1 MKERKNIE
9 INSNSCLY
17 FPKDI
22 TIKEI
27 NDGRYLCV
35 STSTANWIVISNNV
49 QKEMLNELITGKT
62 IQEVSD
68 MFSNDANNLLNKLLS
83 SIMAR
88 KFASLYKDDIPVK
101 MDDKSK
107 YLNIYLTQACNL
119 RCKHCF
125 MLSGVKLENELTGE
139 QWKNVLKDFKS
150 IGGEYVTFT
159 GGEALMNPDFEDIVK
174 YASSIGLSVTILSNG
189 VLWTDKLIDS
199 LYGYVNQIQISLDGI
214 NEQTNASVRG
224 KGIFDKVV
232 ENIIKI
238 ANRGY
243 RTSVATTF
251 TLENLTEETK
261 FLYANL
267 VNTIREKTNNP
278 IFFKIS
284 KKMLNGRNVHYTK
297 EEAKHYFEEVMKI
310 EKEVDKHADNI
321 NFMEGHQPN
330 FVSPNCGIGGLSIS
344 ANGKVY
350 YCNRISEVDCYGSVL
365 DNPLSHFIEIGKDIS
380 KRTGVD
386 NIEPCNK
393 CYLRYICGGG
403 CRIDDFN
410 FKGKTKQFNEEIKR
424 IKPTNECMSY
434 IEKKMIEGF
443 DFTYDFNN
451 LND

>member
-9 INSNSCLY
+9 INSNSRLY
-17 FPKDI
+17 FPEEI
-22 TIKEI
+22 TVKEI

-35 STSTANWIVISNNV
+35 SVRTANWIVISNNI
-49 QKEMLNELITGKT
+49 QKEMLYDLIGGKT
-62 IQEVSD
+62 IQEVSAA
-68 MFSNDANNLLNKLLS
+68 FSNDTDNMLNKLLS

-88 KFASLYKDDIPVK
+88 KFATLSKDDIPVK

-107 YLNIYLTQACNL
+107 YLNIYLTQSCNL

-174 YASSIGLSVTILSNG
+174 YASSIGLSVIILSNG
-189 VLWTDKLIDS
+189 VLWTDKLINS

-261 FLYANL
+261 FLYAKL
-267 VNTIREKTNNP
+267 VETIREKTKNP

-297 EEAKHYFEEVMKI
+297 EEAKRYYEEVIKI
-310 EKEVDKHADNI
+310 EREVDKFADNI

-330 FVSPNCGIGGLSIS
+330 FINPNCGIGGLSIS
-344 ANGKVY
+344 ADGKAY

-365 DNPLSHFIEIGKDIS
+365 DMPLSHFIEIGKEIS

-386 NIEPCNK
+386 NIEPCK
-393 CYLRYICGGG
+393 RCYLRYICGGG

-410 FKGKTKQFNEEIKR
+410 FKGRTKQFNEEIKR
-424 IKPTNECMSY
+424 IKPIDECMFY

-443 DFTYDFNN
+443 DFIYDFNN
-451 LND
+451 LED

>member
-9 INSNSCLY
+9 ININSRLY
-17 FPKDI
+17 FPEEI
-22 TIKEI
+22 TVKEI

-35 STSTANWIVISNNV
+35 SVRTANWIVINNKI
-49 QKEMLNELITGKT
+49 QKEMLYDLIEGKT

-68 MFSNDANNLLNKLLS
+68 AFPNDTDNMLNKLLS

-88 KFASLYKDDIPVK
+88 KFAALSKDDICIE

-125 MLSGVKLENELTGE
+125 MLSGIKLDNELTAG
-139 QWKNVLKDFKS
+139 QWKNVLKDFRS

-189 VLWTDKLIDS
+189 VLWTDKLIDD
-199 LYGYVNQIQISLDGI
+199 LYEYVSEIQISLDGI
-214 NEQTNASVRG
+214 NEQANASVRG
-224 KGIFDKVV
+224 KGVFDKVV

-261 FLYANL
+261 FLYSKL
-267 VNTIREKTNNP
+267 VNEIREKTSNP

-284 KKMLNGRNVHYTK
+284 KKMLNGRDVHYTQ
-297 EEAKHYFEEVMKI
+297 EEGKRYLEEVIKI
-310 EKEVDKHADNI
+310 EREVDKYADTV

-344 ANGKVY
+344 ADGKVY
-350 YCNRISEVDCYGSVL
+350 YCNRISEVDCYGSIL
-365 DNPLSHFIEIGKDIS
+365 DMPLSHFIEIGKDIN

-410 FKGKTKQFNEEIKR
+410 FKGRTKQFSEEIKR
-424 IKPTNECMSY
+424 IKPTDECMSY
-434 IEKKMIEGF
+434 IEKKMIAGF
-443 DFTYDFNN
+443 DYVYDFN
-451 LND
+451 DWEE

>member
-9 INSNSCLY
+9 ININSRLY
-17 FPKDI
+17 FPEEIKV
-22 TIKEI
+22 KEI

-35 STSTANWIVISNNV
+35 SVRTANWIVINNKV
-49 QKEMLNELITGKT
+49 QKEMLYDLIEGKI

-68 MFSNDANNLLNKLLS
+68 AFPNDTGNLLNKLLS

-88 KFASLYKDDIPVK
+88 KFAALSKDYIPVK

-125 MLSGVKLENELTGE
+125 MLSGVKLENELTVG
-139 QWKNVLKDFKS
+139 QWKNVLKDFRS

-199 LYGYVNQIQISLDGI
+199 LYGHVSQIQISLDGI

-224 KGIFDKVV
+224 KGVFNKVV

-261 FLYANL
+261 FLYSKL
-267 VNTIREKTNNP
+267 VDEIREKTNNP

-284 KKMLNGRNVHYTK
+284 KKMLNGRDVHYTK
-297 EEAKHYFEEVMKI
+297 EEAKRYLEEVIKI
-310 EKEVDKHADNI
+310 EKEVDKYADI
-321 NFMEGHQPN
+321 VNFMEGHQPN
-330 FVSPNCGIGGLSIS
+330 FVSSNCGIGGLSIS
-344 ANGKVY
+344 ADGKVY
-350 YCNRISEVDCYGSVL
+350 YCNRISEVDCYGSIL
-365 DNPLSHFIEIGKDIS
+365 DMPLSHFVEIGKDIN

-410 FKGKTKQFNEEIKR
+410 FKGRTKQFSEEIQR
-424 IKPTNECMSY
+424 IKPTDECISY
-434 IEKKMIEGF
+434 IEKKMIAGF
-443 DFTYDFNN
+443 DFVYDFN
-451 LND
+451 D

>member
-9 INSNSCLY
+9 ININSRLY
-17 FPKDI
+17 FPEEI
-22 TIKEI
+22 TVKEI
-27 NDGRYLCV
+27 NNGRYLCV
-35 STSTANWIVISNNV
+35 SVRTANWIVINKV
-49 QKEMLNELITGKT
+49 QKEMLCDLIDGKT

-68 MFSNDANNLLNKLLS
+68 AFPNDTDNLLNKLLS

-88 KFASLYKDDIPVK
+88 KFAALSKDDICIE
-101 MDDKSK
+101 MYDKSK

-125 MLSGVKLENELTGE
+125 MLSGVKLKNEMTAD

-199 LYGYVNQIQISLDGI
+199 LYGHVSEIQISLDGI

-224 KGIFDKVV
+224 KGVFNKVV

-251 TLENLTEETK
+251 TLENLTGETK
-261 FLYANL
+261 FLYSKL
-267 VNTIREKTNNP
+267 VDEIREKTSNP

-284 KKMLNGRNVHYTK
+284 KKN
-297 EEAKHYFEEVMKI
+297 A
-310 EKEVDKHADNI
+310 
-321 NFMEGHQPN
+321 
-330 FVSPNCGIGGLSIS
+330 
-344 ANGKVY
+344 
-350 YCNRISEVDCYGSVL
+350 
-365 DNPLSHFIEIGKDIS
+365 
-380 KRTGVD
+380 
-386 NIEPCNK
+386 
-393 CYLRYICGGG
+393 
-403 CRIDDFN
+403 
-410 FKGKTKQFNEEIKR
+410 
-424 IKPTNECMSY
+424 
-434 IEKKMIEGF
+434 
-443 DFTYDFNN
+443 
-451 LND
+451 

>member
-9 INSNSCLY
+9 ININSRLY
-17 FPKDI
+17 FPEEI
-22 TIKEI
+22 TVKEI

-35 STSTANWIVISNNV
+35 SIRTANWIVINKV
-49 QKEMLNELITGKT
+49 QKEMLCDLIDGKT

-68 MFSNDANNLLNKLLS
+68 AFPNDTDNLLNKLLS

-88 KFASLYKDDIPVK
+88 KFAALSKDDICIE

-125 MLSGVKLENELTGE
+125 MLSGVKLKNELTAV

-159 GGEALMNPDFEDIVK
+159 GGEVLMNPDFEDIVK
-174 YASSIGLSVTILSNG
+174 YASSIGLSVTLLSNG

-261 FLYANL
+261 FLYSKL
-267 VNTIREKTNNP
+267 VDEIREKTSNP

-284 KKMLNGRNVHYTK
+284 KKMLNGRDVHYTK
-297 EEAKHYFEEVMKI
+297 EEAKRYLEEVIKI
-310 EKEVDKHADNI
+310 EKEVDKYADTV

-344 ANGKVY
+344 ADGKVY
-350 YCNRISEVDCYGSVL
+350 YCNRISEVDCYGSIL
-365 DNPLSHFIEIGKDIS
+365 DMPLSHFIEIGKDIN

-386 NIEPCNK
+386 NVEPCNK

-410 FKGKTKQFNEEIKR
+410 FKGRTKQFSEEIKR
-424 IKPTNECMSY
+424 IKLTDECMSY
-434 IEKKMIEGF
+434 IEKKMIAGF
-443 DFTYDFNN
+443 DFVYDFN
-451 LND
+451 DCEE

>member
-9 INSNSCLY
+9 IDIDSRLY
-17 FPKDI
+17 FPEEI

-35 STSTANWIVISNNV
+35 SVRTANWIVINKI
-49 QKEMLNELITGKT
+49 QKEMLCDLIDGKT

-68 MFSNDANNLLNKLLS
+68 AFPNDTDNLLNKLLS

-88 KFASLYKDDIPVK
+88 KFATLNKDDIPVK

-119 RCKHCF
+119 RCKHCC
-125 MLSGVKLENELTGE
+125 MLSGVKLKNELTE
-139 QWKNVLKDFKS
+139 SQWKNVLKDFKS
-150 IGGEYVTFT
+150 SGGEYVTFT
-159 GGEALMNPDFEDIVK
+159 SGEVLMNPDFEDIVK
-174 YASSIGLSVTILSNG
+174 YASSIGLSVTLLSNG
-189 VLWTDKLIDS
+189 VLWTDKLIDN
-199 LYGYVNQIQISLDGI
+199 LYGYVSHIQISLDGI

-261 FLYANL
+261 FLYSKL
-267 VNTIREKTNNP
+267 VDTIREKTNNP

-297 EEAKHYFEEVMKI
+297 EEAKRYFKEVI
-310 EKEVDKHADNI
+310 NIQREVDKYAENV
-321 NFMEGHQPN
+321 NFMDGHQPN
-330 FVSPNCGIGGLSIS
+330 FVSLNCGIGGLSIS
-344 ANGKVY
+344 ADGKVY

-365 DNPLSHFIEIGKDIS
+365 DMPLSHFIEIGKDIN

-410 FKGKTKQFNEEIKR
+410 FKGRTKQFSEEIKR
-424 IKPTNECMSY
+424 IKPTDECISY

-443 DFTYDFNN
+443 DFVYDFND
-451 LND
+451 LEE

>member
-9 INSNSCLY
+9 IDVNSRLY
-17 FPKDI
+17 FPEEI
-22 TIKEI
+22 TVKEI

-35 STSTANWIVISNNV
+35 SVRTANWIVISNKV
-49 QKEMLNELITGKT
+49 QKEMLYDLIEGKT

-68 MFSNDANNLLNKLLS
+68 AFPDDTDNLLNKLLS

-88 KFASLYKDDIPVK
+88 KFAALSKDDICIE

-125 MLSGVKLENELTGE
+125 MLSGIKLDNELTAG
-139 QWKNVLKDFKS
+139 QWKNVLKDFRS

-199 LYGYVNQIQISLDGI
+199 LYGHVSQIQISLDGI

-224 KGIFDKVV
+224 KGIFNKVV

-261 FLYANL
+261 FLYSKL
-267 VNTIREKTNNP
+267 VDEIRKKTSNP

-297 EEAKHYFEEVMKI
+297 EEAKRYLEEVIKI
-310 EKEVDKHADNI
+310 EKEVDKYADAV

-330 FVSPNCGIGGLSIS
+330 FVSSNCGIGGLSIS
-344 ANGKVY
+344 ADGKVY
-350 YCNRISEVDCYGSVL
+350 YCNRISEVDCYGSIL
-365 DNPLSHFIEIGKDIS
+365 EMPLSHFIEIGKDIN

-410 FKGKTKQFNEEIKR
+410 FKGRTKQFSEEIKR
-424 IKPTNECMSY
+424 IKPTDECISY
-434 IEKKMIEGF
+434 IEKKMIAGF
-443 DFTYDFNN
+443 DYVYDFN
-451 LND
+451 DFEE

>member
-9 INSNSCLY
+9 IDINSRLY
-17 FPKDI
+17 FPEEI
-22 TIKEI
+22 TVKEI

-35 STSTANWIVISNNV
+35 SVRTANWIVISNKV
-49 QKEMLNELITGKT
+49 QKEMLCNLIDGKT

-68 MFSNDANNLLNKLLS
+68 AFPDDTDNLLNKLLS

-88 KFASLYKDDIPVK
+88 KFAALSKDDICIE

-125 MLSGVKLENELTGE
+125 MLSGVKLENELTAG
-139 QWKNVLKDFKS
+139 QWKNVLQDFKS

-199 LYGYVNQIQISLDGI
+199 LYGHVSEIQISLDGI

-224 KGIFDKVV
+224 KGVFNKVV

-261 FLYANL
+261 FLYSKL
-267 VNTIREKTNNP
+267 VNTIREKTSNP

-284 KKMLNGRNVHYTK
+284 KKMLNGRNIHYTK
-297 EEAKHYFEEVMKI
+297 EEAKRYFEEVIKI
-310 EKEVDKHADNI
+310 EREVDKYANTV
-321 NFMEGHQPN
+321 NFMDGHQPN
-330 FVSPNCGIGGLSIS
+330 FVSSNCGIGGLSIS
-344 ANGKVY
+344 ADGKVY
-350 YCNRISEVDCYGSVL
+350 YCNRISEVDCYGSIL
-365 DNPLSHFIEIGKDIS
+365 DMPLSHFIEIGKDIN

-386 NIEPCNK
+386 NVEPCNK

-410 FKGKTKQFNEEIKR
+410 FKGRTKQFSEEIKR
-424 IKPTNECMSY
+424 IKLTDKCMSY

-443 DFTYDFNN
+443 DFIYDFN
-451 LND
+451 DCED

>member
-9 INSNSCLY
+9 ININSRLY
-17 FPKDI
+17 FPEEI
-22 TIKEI
+22 TVKEI

-35 STSTANWIVISNNV
+35 SIRTANWIVINKV
-49 QKEMLNELITGKT
+49 QKEMLCDLIDGKT

-68 MFSNDANNLLNKLLS
+68 AFPNDTDNLLNKLLS

-88 KFASLYKDDIPVK
+88 KFAALSKDDICIE

-125 MLSGVKLENELTGE
+125 MLSGVKLKNELTAV

-159 GGEALMNPDFEDIVK
+159 GGEVLMNPDFEDIVK

-261 FLYANL
+261 FLYSKL
-267 VNTIREKTNNP
+267 VDEIREKTSNP

-284 KKMLNGRNVHYTK
+284 KKMLNGRDVHYTK
-297 EEAKHYFEEVMKI
+297 EEAKRYLEEVIKI
-310 EKEVDKHADNI
+310 EKEVDKYADTV

-344 ANGKVY
+344 ADGKVY
-350 YCNRISEVDCYGSVL
+350 YCNRISEVDCYGSIL
-365 DNPLSHFIEIGKDIS
+365 DMPLSHFIEIGKDIN

-386 NIEPCNK
+386 NVEPCNK

-410 FKGKTKQFNEEIKR
+410 FKGRTKQFSEEIKR
-424 IKPTNECMSY
+424 IKLTDECMSY
-434 IEKKMIEGF
+434 IEKKMIAGF
-443 DFTYDFNN
+443 DFVYDFN
-451 LND
+451 DCEE

>member
-1 MKERKNIE
+1 MKERKNIK
-9 INSNSCLY
+9 IDVNSRLY
-17 FPKDI
+17 FPEEI
-22 TIKEI
+22 TVKEI

-35 STSTANWIVISNNV
+35 SVRTANWIVISNKV
-49 QKEMLNELITGKT
+49 QKEMLYDLIEGKT

-68 MFSNDANNLLNKLLS
+68 AFPNDTDNLLNKLLS

-88 KFASLYKDDIPVK
+88 KFAALPKDDICIE

-125 MLSGVKLENELTGE
+125 MLSGVKLENELTAG
-139 QWKNVLKDFKS
+139 QWKNVLKDFRS

-199 LYGYVNQIQISLDGI
+199 LYGHVSQIQISLDGI

-261 FLYANL
+261 FLYSKL
-267 VNTIREKTNNP
+267 VDTIREKTSNP

-297 EEAKHYFEEVMKI
+297 EEAKRYLEEVIKI
-310 EKEVDKHADNI
+310 EKEVDKYADTI

-344 ANGKVY
+344 ADGKVY
-350 YCNRISEVDCYGSVL
+350 YCNRISEVDCYGSIL
-365 DNPLSHFIEIGKDIS
+365 DMPLSHFIEIGKDIN

-410 FKGKTKQFNEEIKR
+410 FKGRTKQFSEEIKR
-424 IKPTNECMSY
+424 IKPTGECISY
-434 IEKKMIEGF
+434 IEKRMIAGF
-443 DFTYDFNN
+443 DYVYDFN
-451 LND
+451 DGEE

>member
-9 INSNSCLY
+9 IDINSRLY
-17 FPKDI
+17 FPEEI
-22 TIKEI
+22 TVKEI

-35 STSTANWIVISNNV
+35 SVRTANWIVISNKV
-49 QKEMLNELITGKT
+49 QKEMLYDLIEGKT

-68 MFSNDANNLLNKLLS
+68 AFPDDTDNLLNKLLS

-88 KFASLYKDDIPVK
+88 KFAALSKDDICIE

-125 MLSGVKLENELTGE
+125 MLSGVKLENELTVD
-139 QWKNVLKDFKS
+139 QWKNVLKDFRS

-189 VLWTDKLIDS
+189 VLWTDNLIDS
-199 LYGYVNQIQISLDGI
+199 LYGHVSQIQISLDGI

-224 KGIFDKVV
+224 KGVFDKVV

-243 RTSVATTF
+243 RISVATTF

-261 FLYANL
+261 FLYSKL
-267 VNTIREKTNNP
+267 VDEIREKTSNP

-297 EEAKHYFEEVMKI
+297 EESKRYLEEVLKI
-310 EKEVDKHADNI
+310 EKEVDKYADTV

-344 ANGKVY
+344 ADGKVY
-350 YCNRISEVDCYGSVL
+350 YCNRISEVDCYGSIL
-365 DNPLSHFIEIGKDIS
+365 DMPLSHFIEIGKDIN

-410 FKGKTKQFNEEIKR
+410 FKGRTKQFSEEIKR
-424 IKPTNECMSY
+424 IKPTDECISY
-434 IEKKMIEGF
+434 IEKKMIAGF
-443 DFTYDFNN
+443 DFVYDFN
-451 LND
+451 D

>member
-9 INSNSCLY
+9 IDVNSRLY
-17 FPKDI
+17 FPDEI
-22 TIKEI
+22 TVKEI

-35 STSTANWIVISNNV
+35 SVRTANWIVISNKI
-49 QKEMLNELITGKT
+49 QKEMLYDLIEGKT

-68 MFSNDANNLLNKLLS
+68 AFPNDTDNLLNKLLS

-88 KFASLYKDDIPVK
+88 KIAALSKDDICIE

-125 MLSGVKLENELTGE
+125 MLSGIKLDNELTAG
-139 QWKNVLKDFKS
+139 QWKNVLQDFKS

-159 GGEALMNPDFEDIVK
+159 GGEALMNPDFEDIVQ

-199 LYGYVNQIQISLDGI
+199 LYGHVSQIQISLDGI

-232 ENIIKI
+232 ENIVKI

-261 FLYANL
+261 FLYSKL
-267 VNTIREKTNNP
+267 VDTIREKTSNP

-297 EEAKHYFEEVMKI
+297 EEAKRYLEEVIKI
-310 EKEVDKHADNI
+310 EKEVDKYADTV

-330 FVSPNCGIGGLSIS
+330 FVSSNCGIGGLSIS
-344 ANGKVY
+344 ADGKVY
-350 YCNRISEVDCYGSVL
+350 YCNRISEVDCYGSIL
-365 DNPLSHFIEIGKDIS
+365 DMPLSHFIEIGKDIN

-410 FKGKTKQFNEEIKR
+410 FKGRTKQFSEEIKR
-424 IKPTNECMSY
+424 IKPTDECISY
-434 IEKKMIEGF
+434 IEKKMITGF
-443 DFTYDFNN
+443 DYVYDFN
-451 LND
+451 DWEE

>member
-9 INSNSCLY
+9 IDINSRLY
-17 FPKDI
+17 FPEEI
-22 TIKEI
+22 TVKEI
-27 NDGRYLCV
+27 NNGRYLCV
-35 STSTANWIVISNNV
+35 SVRTANWIVINKV
-49 QKEMLNELITGKT
+49 QKEMLYDLIEGKT

-68 MFSNDANNLLNKLLS
+68 AFPDDTDNLLNKLLS

-88 KFASLYKDDIPVK
+88 KFAALSKDDICIE

-125 MLSGVKLENELTGE
+125 MLSGVKLENELTAG
-139 QWKNVLKDFKS
+139 QWKNVLQDFRS

-159 GGEALMNPDFEDIVK
+159 GGEVLMNPDFEDIIK

-189 VLWTDKLIDS
+189 VLWTDQLIDS
-199 LYGYVNQIQISLDGI
+199 LYGYVNQIQVSLDGI
-214 NEQTNASVRG
+214 NEQSNASVRG
-224 KGIFDKVV
+224 KGVFNKVV
-232 ENIIKI
+232 ENIVKI

-261 FLYANL
+261 FLYSKL
-267 VNTIREKTNNP
+267 VDTIREKTSNP

-297 EEAKHYFEEVMKI
+297 EEAKRYLEEVIKI
-310 EKEVDKHADNI
+310 EKEVDKYADTV

-330 FVSPNCGIGGLSIS
+330 FISSNCGIGGLSIS
-344 ANGKVY
+344 ADGKVY
-350 YCNRISEVDCYGSVL
+350 YCNRISEVDCYGSIL
-365 DNPLSHFIEIGKDIS
+365 DMPLSHFIEIGKDIN

-386 NIEPCNK
+386 IIEPCNK

-410 FKGKTKQFNEEIKR
+410 FKGRTKQFSEEIKR
-424 IKPTNECMSY
+424 IKPTDECISY
-434 IEKKMIEGF
+434 IEKKMIAGF
-443 DFTYDFNN
+443 DFVYDFN
-451 LND
+451 DWEE

>member
-9 INSNSCLY
+9 IDVNSRLY
-17 FPKDI
+17 FPEEI
-22 TIKEI
+22 TVKEI

-35 STSTANWIVISNNV
+35 SVRTANWIVISNKV
-49 QKEMLNELITGKT
+49 QKEMLYDLIEGKT

-68 MFSNDANNLLNKLLS
+68 AFPNDTHNLLNKLLS

-88 KFASLYKDDIPVK
+88 KFAALSKDDICIE

-125 MLSGVKLENELTGE
+125 MLSGIKLDNELTAG
-139 QWKNVLKDFKS
+139 QWKNVLQDFKS

-189 VLWTDKLIDS
+189 VLWTDKLIDR

-224 KGIFDKVV
+224 KGVFNKVV

-238 ANRGY
+238 TNRGY

-261 FLYANL
+261 FLYSKL
-267 VNTIREKTNNP
+267 VDTIRKKTGNP

-297 EEAKHYFEEVMKI
+297 EEAKRYLEEVIKI
-310 EKEVDKHADNI
+310 EKEVDKYADTV

-330 FVSPNCGIGGLSIS
+330 FVSSNCGIGGLSIS
-344 ANGKVY
+344 ADGKVY
-350 YCNRISEVDCYGSVL
+350 YCNRISEVDCYGSIL
-365 DNPLSHFIEIGKDIS
+365 EMPLSHFIEIGKDIN

-410 FKGKTKQFNEEIKR
+410 FKGRTKQFSEEIKR
-424 IKPTNECMSY
+424 IKPTDECMSY
-434 IEKKMIEGF
+434 IEKKMIAGF
-443 DFTYDFNN
+443 DYVYDFN
-451 LND
+451 DWEE

>member
-9 INSNSCLY
+9 IDINSRLY
-17 FPKDI
+17 FPEE
-22 TIKEI
+22 IKVKGI

-35 STSTANWIVISNNV
+35 SVRTANWIIINNKI
-49 QKEMLNELITGKT
+49 QKEMLYDLIEGKT

-68 MFSNDANNLLNKLLS
+68 AFPNDTDNLLYKLLS

-88 KFASLYKDDIPVK
+88 AFATLSKDDIPVK
-101 MDDKSK
+101 IDDKSK

-125 MLSGVKLENELTGE
+125 MLSGVKLENELTAD
-139 QWKNVLKDFKS
+139 QWKNVLKDFRS

-199 LYGYVNQIQISLDGI
+199 LYGHVSQIQISLDGI

-224 KGIFDKVV
+224 KGVFNKVV
-232 ENIIKI
+232 KNIIKI

-261 FLYANL
+261 FLYSKL
-267 VNTIREKTNNP
+267 VDGIREKTSNP

-297 EEAKHYFEEVMKI
+297 EEGKRYLEEVIKI
-310 EKEVDKHADNI
+310 EKEVDKYADTI

-344 ANGKVY
+344 ADGKVY
-350 YCNRISEVDCYGSVL
+350 YCNRINEVDCYGSIL
-365 DNPLSHFIEIGKDIS
+365 DMPLSHFIEIGKDIN

-403 CRIDDFN
+403 CRINDFN
-410 FKGKTKQFNEEIKR
+410 FKGRTKQFSEEIKR
-424 IKPTNECMSY
+424 IKPTDECMSY
-434 IEKKMIEGF
+434 IEKKMIAGF
-443 DFTYDFNN
+443 DYVYEFN
-451 LND
+451 DWEE

>member
-9 INSNSCLY
+9 ININSRLY
-17 FPKDI
+17 FPEEI
-22 TIKEI
+22 TVKEI
-27 NDGRYLCV
+27 NNGRYLCV
-35 STSTANWIVISNNV
+35 SVRTANWIVISNKV
-49 QKEMLNELITGKT
+49 QKEMLYDLIEGKT

-68 MFSNDANNLLNKLLS
+68 AFPNDTDNLLNKLLS

-88 KFASLYKDDIPVK
+88 KFAALYKDDIPVK

-125 MLSGVKLENELTGE
+125 MLSGVKLKNELTAG

-189 VLWTDKLIDS
+189 VLWTDKLIDR

-261 FLYANL
+261 FLYSKL
-267 VNTIREKTNNP
+267 VDTIREKTSNP

-297 EEAKHYFEEVMKI
+297 EEAKRYLEEVIKI
-310 EKEVDKHADNI
+310 EKEVDKYADTV

-344 ANGKVY
+344 ADGKVY
-350 YCNRISEVDCYGSVL
+350 YCNRISEVDCYGSIL
-365 DNPLSHFIEIGKDIS
+365 DMPLSHFIEIGKDINR
-380 KRTGVD
+380 RTGVD

-393 CYLRYICGGG
+393 CDLRYICGGG

-410 FKGKTKQFNEEIKR
+410 FKGRTKQFSEEIKR
-424 IKPTNECMSY
+424 IKPTDECISY
-434 IEKKMIEGF
+434 IEKKMIAGF
-443 DFTYDFNN
+443 DYVYDFN
-451 LND
+451 DWEE

>member
-9 INSNSCLY
+9 IDIDSRLY
-17 FPKDI
+17 FPEEI
-22 TIKEI
+22 TVKEI

-35 STSTANWIVISNNV
+35 SVRTANWIVINKI
-49 QKEMLNELITGKT
+49 QKEMLCDLIDGKT

-68 MFSNDANNLLNKLLS
+68 AFPNDTDNLLNKLLS

-88 KFASLYKDDIPVK
+88 KFATLNKDDIPAK

-125 MLSGVKLENELTGE
+125 MLSGVKLKNELTAS

-159 GGEALMNPDFEDIVK
+159 GGEVLMNPDFEDIVK
-174 YASSIGLSVTILSNG
+174 YASSIGLSVTLLSNG
-189 VLWTDKLIDS
+189 VLWTDKLIDN
-199 LYGYVNQIQISLDGI
+199 LYGYVSHIQISLDGI

-261 FLYANL
+261 FLYSKL
-267 VNTIREKTNNP
+267 VDTIREKTNNP

-297 EEAKHYFEEVMKI
+297 EEAKRYFKEVI
-310 EKEVDKHADNI
+310 NIQREVDKYAENV
-321 NFMEGHQPN
+321 NFMDGHQPN
-330 FVSPNCGIGGLSIS
+330 FVSLNCGIGGLSIS
-344 ANGKVY
+344 ADGKVY

-365 DNPLSHFIEIGKDIS
+365 DKPLSHFIEIGKEIAKKTD
-380 KRTGVD
+380 VD
-386 NIEPCNK
+386 NIEPCNR
-393 CYLRYICGGG
+393 CYLRYICCGG

-410 FKGKTKQFNEEIKR
+410 FKGMTKQLKQGEIKR
-424 IKPTNECMSY
+424 IEPMNECMAR

-443 DFTYDFNN
+443 DFLYDFN
-451 LND
+451 

>member
-1 MKERKNIE
+1 MKERKNVE
-9 INSNSCLY
+9 IDVNSRFY
-17 FPKDI
+17 FPEEI
-22 TIKEI
+22 TVKEI

-35 STSTANWIVISNNV
+35 SVRTANWIVISNKV
-49 QKEMLNELITGKT
+49 QKEMLYDLIEGKT

-68 MFSNDANNLLNKLLS
+68 AFPNDTDNLLNKLLS

-88 KFASLYKDDIPVK
+88 KFAALSKDDICIE

-125 MLSGVKLENELTGE
+125 MLSGIKLDNELTAG

-189 VLWTDKLIDS
+189 VLWTDKLIDR

-261 FLYANL
+261 FLYSKL
-267 VNTIREKTNNP
+267 VDTIRKKTSNP

-297 EEAKHYFEEVMKI
+297 EEAKRYLEEVIKI
-310 EKEVDKHADNI
+310 EKEVDKYADTV

-344 ANGKVY
+344 ADGKVY
-350 YCNRISEVDCYGSVL
+350 YCNRISEVDCYGSIL
-365 DNPLSHFIEIGKDIS
+365 DMPLSHFIEIGKDINKS
-380 KRTGVD
+380 TGVD

-410 FKGKTKQFNEEIKR
+410 FKGRTKQFSEEIKR
-424 IKPTNECMSY
+424 IKPTDECISY
-434 IEKKMIEGF
+434 IEKKMIAGF
-443 DFTYDFNN
+443 DYVYDFN
-451 LND
+451 DWEE

>member
-9 INSNSCLY
+9 IDINSRLY
-17 FPKDI
+17 FPEE
-22 TIKEI
+22 IKVNEI

-35 STSTANWIVISNNV
+35 SVRTANWIVINNKI
-49 QKEMLNELITGKT
+49 QKEMLYDLIEGKT

-68 MFSNDANNLLNKLLS
+68 AFPDDTDNLLNKLLS

-88 KFASLYKDDIPVK
+88 KFAALSKDDICIE
-101 MDDKSK
+101 MDDKCK

-125 MLSGVKLENELTGE
+125 MLSGIKLDNELTAG
-139 QWKNVLKDFKS
+139 QWKNVLKDFRS

-199 LYGYVNQIQISLDGI
+199 LYGHVSQIQISLDGI

-261 FLYANL
+261 FLYSKL
-267 VNTIREKTNNP
+267 VDTIREKTSNP

-297 EEAKHYFEEVMKI
+297 EEAKRYLEEVIKI
-310 EKEVDKHADNI
+310 EKEVDKYADTV

-344 ANGKVY
+344 ADGKVY
-350 YCNRISEVDCYGSVL
+350 YCNRISEVDCYGSIL
-365 DNPLSHFIEIGKDIS
+365 DMPLSHFIEIGKDIN

-386 NIEPCNK
+386 NVEPCNK

-410 FKGKTKQFNEEIKR
+410 FKGRTKQFSEEIKR
-424 IKPTNECMSY
+424 IKLTDECMSY
-434 IEKKMIEGF
+434 IEKKMIAGF
-443 DFTYDFNN
+443 DFVYDFN
-451 LND
+451 DWEE